1 LAPGDACVKLLSMVT
16 CRTAL
21 FFALLSSLPTQ
32 PLVAQDPAGPVPE
45 VLFDTLDWRLVG
57 PFRGGRCAAV
67 CGVVGDPET
76 YYMGSAGGGVFK
88 TTDAGASWVNISDGS
103 FGGSIGAVAVAPSD
117 PNIIYVGGGEK
128 TWRGNVSS
136 GSGMWKS
143 RDAGATWEFM
153 GLSDSRHIS
162 RIRVHPTNPDI
173 AFAAVMGHLSGPNEE
188 RGVFRTKDGGATWE
202 RVLFVNSQAGAV
214 DLWMASDDADTL
226 YASTWRAIRTPYS
239 LESGGDGSGLW
250 KSTDGGESWDA
261 LHTNKGMPKGPLGIS
276 GIVASPANPKRLYAQ
291 IEAKEGGLFRSDD
304 AGLTWERINDE
315 RKLRQR
321 AWYYTRVFADP
332 QDQDTVW
339 VLNVGAHRSTDG
351 GETFESVRT
360 PHGDNHDLW
369 IDPDDSDRMIES
381 NDGGANISNDGG
393 KTWSTQANQPT
404 AQFYRVTIDD
414 DRPYRIYGA
423 QQDNSTVRIRSR
435 STGAGIGKDDWEST
449 AGGESGWI
457 APKPGDPEIVF
468 GGSYGG
474 YLTRRDH
481 RRKISRNVTVWPDNP
496 MGAGVEA
503 MRYRFQWNFPI
514 LWSKHFEG
522 VLYTGSQV
530 LLVSQD
536 EGQSWQPISEDLTR
550 NDASK
555 MGSSG
560 GPITQDNTGVEYY
573 CTIFTVD
580 EGRKPGTIWCGSDD
594 GLVHVTRDQGKTW
607 SNVTPPDMPEWMQI
621 NCIAADPH
629 RDGGA
634 YFAGTRYKLDDFR
647 PYIYRTED
655 YGKTWTKITGG
666 LDPAWFTRCVRPDP
680 EVDGLLYC
688 GTERTVWVSYNHGR
702 RWQRLANALPL
713 VPITD
718 LVVAGNELVAA
729 TQGRAFWSFD
739 GLPHLRQLHAGL
751 AQKDLHVFTPVP
763 VAQYPSRGRASDAVG
778 QNPATNIHVRF
789 YLGGEVGAEVDDVVT
804 IEVRDFDDQ
813 VVYTNSSAAAGG
825 AEGSD
830 DGSDEGDGDGSDG
843 DGGDDKSDDPE
854 PLEVARG
861 MNDVEIT
868 WKEDPAKILEG
879 MILWSGRGS
888 AARIAPGDYSVVV
901 SVGDASQTVVARI
914 NPDPRTSATITE
926 LQDRYRLVRDG
937 NALVTE
943 AHEAIDSI
951 RSLKKQMAET
961 IARMEEGQDIETLKQ
976 AEAEANQQ
984 LGSIEEALYQT
995 KSKSRQDPLNYP
1007 IKLTDKLLGVLSGA
1021 NRSEFGPTD
1030 GQREVAKRL
1039 SQTIRELLAQYEVAR
1054 GKHVQ
1059 RFNKLARDLAAPHIK

>member
-1 LAPGDACVKLLSMVT
+1 MRNTARMVT
-16 CRTAL
+16 RRTLL
-21 FFALLSSLPTQ
+21 FLTLFALLPTQ
-32 PLVAQDPAGPVPE
+32 PLVAQDPPGPVPA

-67 CGVVGDPET
+67 CGVIGDKET

-88 TTDAGASWVNISDGS
+88 TTDAGDNWINVTDGF

-117 PNIIYVGGGEK
+117 ANIVYVGGGEK

-136 GSGMWKS
+136 GSGLWKS
-143 RDAGATWEFM
+143 TDAGKTWTFQ
-153 GLSDSRHIS
+153 GLADSRHIS
-162 RIRVHPTNPDI
+162 RIRIHPKNPDI
-173 AFAAVMGHLSGPNEE
+173 AFAAVMGHLSGPNNE
-188 RGVFRTKDGGATWE
+188 RGVYRTKDGGKTWE
-202 RVLFVNSQAGAV
+202 RVLFVNAHAGAV
-214 DLWMASDDADTL
+214 DLWMASDDSDTL

-250 KSTDGGESWDA
+250 KSTDGGEKWDA
-261 LHTNKGMPKGPLGIS
+261 LHTNEGMPEGPLGIS
-276 GIVASPANPKRLYAQ
+276 GIVASPANPKRVYAQ

-304 AGLTWERINDE
+304 AGATWERINEE

-332 QDQDTVW
+332 KDENTVW
-339 VLNVGAHRSTDG
+339 VLNVGAHKSTDG
-351 GETFESVRT
+351 GKTFQSVRT

-369 IDPDDSDRMIES
+369 IDPRDSNRLIES

-393 KTWSTQANQPT
+393 KTWSTQGNQPT
-404 AQFYRVTIDD
+404 AQFYRVTVDD

-435 STGAGIGKDDWEST
+435 STGSGIGEDDWEST

-457 APKPGDPEIVF
+457 APTPGDPEIVF

-481 RRKISRNVTVWPDNP
+481 RRKVSRNVTVWPDNP

-530 LLVSQD
+530 LFASSDQ
-536 EGQSWQPISEDLTR
+536 GQSWQPISKDLTR

-580 EGRKPGTIWCGSDD
+580 EGRKAGTIWCGSDD
-594 GLVHVTRDQGKTW
+594 GLIHVTQDRGKTW

-621 NCIAADPH
+621 NCIAMDPH

-634 YFAGTRYKLDDFR
+634 YVAGTRYKLDDFR
-647 PYIYRTED
+647 PYLYRTED
-655 YGKTWTKITGG
+655 YGKTWQQITGG
-666 LDPAWFTRCVRPDP
+666 LDPAWFTRCIRPDP
-680 EVDGLLYC
+680 QVDGLLYC

-702 RWQRLANALPL
+702 RWQRLANELPR
-713 VPITD
+713 VAITD
-718 LVVAGNELVAA
+718 LVVAGDELVAA

-739 GLPHLRQLHAGL
+739 GLPHLRQLDPAF

-763 VAQYPSRGRASDAVG
+763 VSQYAGGGGRRRGGRASSGGKNVG
-778 QNPATNIHVRF
+778 KNPATNIHVRF
-789 YLGGEVGAEVDDVVT
+789 YLGGDPEAKVEDAVS
-804 IEVRDFDDQ
+804 IEVKDFDGK
-813 VVYTNSSAAAGG
+813 VIYTNSSV
-825 AEGSD
+825 AEPKSET
-830 DGSDEGDGDGSDG
+830 DEEEEAKAEAKEV
-843 DGGDDKSDDPE
+843 DKKK
-854 PLEVARG
+854 LLKVVRG

-868 WKEDPAKILEG
+868 WKNDGAKILEG
-879 MILWSGRGS
+879 MILWSGRGG
-888 AARIAPGDYSVVV
+888 AARPAPGDYSVTVT
-901 SVGDASQTVVARI
+901 VGKESQTVMARI
-914 NPDPRTSATITE
+914 NPDPRTDATIAQIQE
-926 LQDRYRLVRDG
+926 RYRLVRDG

-943 AHEAIDSI
+943 AHEAIETI
-951 RSLKKQMAET
+951 RSLRAQMAQT
-961 IARMEEGQDIETLKQ
+961 VARMEEGQNIEALEK
-976 AEAEANQQ
+976 AADEANDDFAA
-984 LGSIEEALYQT
+984 IEEALYQT

-1007 IKLTDKLLGVLSGA
+1007 IKLTDKLLGVIGGA
-1021 NRSEFGPTD
+1021 NGSEFGPTK
-1030 GQREVAKRL
+1030 GQRDVAAQL
-1039 SQTIRELLAQYEVAR
+1039 SAAIRVQLDRYEVAR

-1059 RFNKLARDLAAPHIK
+1059 KFNKLARDLAAPHIK